1 VLFANLSIGHIVGLP
16 LLEITTTNNTFQN
29 KMESSDDEPLV
40 NVKKKKR
47 IKSEGSA
54 GKKAKS
60 SSSSATKKR
69 QREPEPVKSSSSA
82 TKKVKRSSSGGTKE
96 KELKKLDQAE
106 RLQYAMQAF
115 LWWNAKEPPEGWQW
129 STMEHAGVSFPEPY
143 VPHRVKMLYDGQP
156 VDLTPL
162 QEEA

>member
-1 VLFANLSIGHIVGLP
+1 
-16 LLEITTTNNTFQN
+16 
-29 KMESSDDEPLV
+29 MESSDDEPLV

-47 IKSEGSA
+47 IKIEAPIEAPSV
-54 GKKAKS
+54 KKAK

-69 QREPEPVKSSSSA
+69 RREPEPVKSSSS
-82 TKKVKRSSSGGTKE
+82 TPKKAKSSSGTKE
-96 KELKKLDQAE
+96 RELKKLDQAE

-156 VDLTPL
+156 VDLTPV